1 MTARLLQNARKV
13 VASALNFAFAVILSE
28 SLSWGTTPIYQTE
41 LIFPMER
48 LHDHASSLSE
58 LPNGELLVTWYR
70 GSGEHQANDVRIM
83 GSRKAHG
90 DKFWS
95 EPFVMADT
103 PEFPDLNPVIFI
115 DRQKQLQL
123 IWSVIAANDWRKSFL
138 KNHVSVDYQEHK
150 QAPPWKSGGPL
161 FFDLKSFVADLPRGI
176 DEYIRDKP
184 TLANSTR
191 LTLLKKWAGD
201 KFLTRVGWIARSH
214 PLILPTGRI
223 LLPLYSDALSLSMMA
238 ISDDQGKS
246 WFSSKPIVGI
256 GNIQPTVVRRSDGTL
271 VAYMRNAG
279 PPPRRLYMSFSN
291 DDGITWSLAAY
302 TNLPNPGSAAEIIR
316 LENGCWALVYNDTEQ
331 GRHSLAVSVSDD
343 EGKSWR
349 WTRHLEQDLR
359 VGGAGQFHY
368 PSIIQARDGLMHVSY
383 SYFVNHL
390 PQGTPNKAIKH
401 AAFNLKWVQ
410 AGDAKVNN

>member
-1 MTARLLQNARKV
+1 
-13 VASALNFAFAVILSE
+13 
-28 SLSWGTTPIYQTE
+28 
-41 LIFPMER
+41 
-48 LHDHASSLSE
+48 
-58 LPNGELLVTWYR
+58 
-70 GSGEHQANDVRIM
+70 
-83 GSRKAHG
+83 
-90 DKFWS
+90 
-95 EPFVMADT
+95 
-103 PEFPDLNPVIFI
+103 
-115 DRQKQLQL
+115 
-123 IWSVIAANDWRKSFL
+123 
-138 KNHVSVDYQEHK
+138 
-150 QAPPWKSGGPL
+150 
-161 FFDLKSFVADLPRGI
+161 
-176 DEYIRDKP
+176 
-184 TLANSTR
+184 
-191 LTLLKKWAGD
+191 
-201 KFLTRVGWIARSH
+201 
-214 PLILPTGRI
+214 
-223 LLPLYSDALSLSMMA
+223 
-238 ISDDQGKS
+238 
-246 WFSSKPIVGI
+246 
-256 GNIQPTVVRRSDGTL
+256 
-271 VAYMRNAG
+271 
-279 PPPRRLYMSFSN
+279 MSFSN